1 MGIILQN
8 NSNVG
13 PDVELEVVVENDDG
27 IFLGVTAE
35 DEGGAVVWDYFTS
48 APSEIEAFF
57 AMVAKAKADHDR
69 LRGK

>member
-1 MGIILQN
+1 MGIILQS
-8 NSNVG
+8 NSIG
-13 PDVELEVVVENDDG
+13 PDVELEIVVENDDG

-35 DEGGAVVWDYFTS
+35 DEAGTVVWDYFT
-48 APSEIEAFF
+48 AVPSEIEAFF